1 VGEQRFKPLKPF
13 ILLAL
18 FLLAWWLVPTAVKSM
33 LRVSFAE
40 FQAPVMI
47 TASYLDDLGD
57 FWARRAH
64 GRNELIEAGQEIA
77 RRKAFYQLQVQR
89 NEAMSAE
96 IERLE
101 QMLQMPAPD
110 GFYLEPA
117 RVVQRQVN
125 SWWHQITLRKGR
137 DYGIPE
143 GAAVVFEGGVV
154 GRVVAV
160 HAFTSDVELVSSPR
174 FRMAATFANEER
186 PVLYQGRAQTG
197 FGSPTGRLVDA
208 PQDLSASEQRPLRLV
223 STHLGGVFPAGLTIG
238 TVDWLEPGG
247 SGLFQDGDVKLDR
260 RLLTLREATILIPR
274 EERRTPDATL
284 EDADGRPFIR

>member
-18 FLLAWWLVPTAVKSM
+18 FLLAWWMVPSVFKSFM
-33 LRVSFAE
+33 RVTFAE

-57 FWARRAH
+57 FWARRANS
-64 GRNELIEAGQEIA
+64 RNELIEAAQEVA

-89 NEAMSAE
+89 NEAMAAE

-101 QMLQMPAPD
+101 HLLDLPKAD

-125 SWWHQITLRKGR
+125 AWWHRITLRKGR
-137 DYGIPE
+137 DFSIPE

-160 HAFTSDVELVSSPR
+160 HTFTSEVELISSPR

-197 FGSPTGRLVDA
+197 FGVPKGRVLDA

-223 STHLGGVFPAGLTIG
+223 STNLGGVFPAGLTIG
-238 TVDWLEPGG
+238 TVEWLEPGA
-247 SGLFQDGDVKLDR
+247 SGLFQDGDVTLDR
-260 RLLTLREATILIPR
+260 RLLSLREATILIPR
-274 EERRTPDATL
+274 QPIDAL
-284 EDADGRPFIR
+284 DSMDDDSRPFIR

>member
-1 VGEQRFKPLKPF
+1 MGEQRFKPLKPIF
-13 ILLAL
+13 LLVL
-18 FLLAWWLVPTAVKSM
+18 FLLAWWLLPSVFKSI
-33 LRVSFAE
+33 LRVSFTE

-57 FWARRAH
+57 FWARRSSS
-64 GRNELIEAGQEIA
+64 RNELIEAGQELA

-89 NEAMSAE
+89 NESMASE

-101 QMLQMPAPD
+101 QLLDLPQPD

-125 SWWHQITLRKGR
+125 AWWHRITLRKGR
-137 DYGIPE
+137 DFSIPE
-143 GAAVVFEGGVV
+143 GAAVVFEGGIV

-160 HAFTSDVELVSSPR
+160 HAFTSEVELISSPR

-197 FGSPTGRLVDA
+197 FGAPKGRVLDA

-223 STHLGGVFPAGLTIG
+223 STNLGGVFPAGLTIG
-238 TVDWLEPGG
+238 MVEWLEPGA
-247 SGLFQDGDVKLDR
+247 SGLFQDGDVKLDH
-260 RLLTLREATILIPR
+260 RLLSLREATILIPR
-274 EERRTPDATL
+274 QPTDAL
-284 EDADGRPFIR
+284 DGNDADTRPFIR